1 MNIIFTLL
9 VCICFQVSFA
19 QKLDISK
26 LERITFGSAGMADSL
41 LKASKFVLSDKQINK
56 NYTNY
61 YYTSFEKK
69 DSAAH
74 LLRSLSLMD
83 IYDGTDTSRLVLYR
97 TYDKDEQEEL
107 LKQLL
112 VTGYELSHQNGNSYV
127 YRKADHII
135 TNKIS
140 EKKVARARPITAYE
154 FESGR

>member
-1 MNIIFTLL
+1 MKFTFTLL
-9 VCICFQVSFA
+9 LSVFFQISFA
-19 QKLDISK
+19 QKLDINK
-26 LERITFGSAGMADSL
+26 LERITFGSVRMADSL

-61 YYTSFEKK
+61 YYTSVAKK

-74 LLRSLSLMD
+74 MLRSLSLMD

-107 LKQLL
+107 KKQLL
-112 VTGYELSHQNGNSYV
+112 VNGYELSQQSGNSYV
-127 YRKADHII
+127 YRKADHTI

-140 EKKVARARPITAYE
+140 EKKVAGARPVTAYE
-154 FESGR
+154 FESGW